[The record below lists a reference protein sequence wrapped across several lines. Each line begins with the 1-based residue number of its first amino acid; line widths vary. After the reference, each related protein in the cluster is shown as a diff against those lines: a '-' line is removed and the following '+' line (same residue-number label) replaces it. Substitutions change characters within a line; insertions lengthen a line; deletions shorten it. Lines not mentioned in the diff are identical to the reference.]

1 MALLDGQTQNSYY
14 QGSEYGQ
21 YQFVSLQDVI
31 DQFMVIYVGEE
42 KVINKASRTDV
53 AFHAQR
59 ALAELSFDTL
69 RSFKSQSIV
78 LPPSLVMTLP
88 HDYVNYTRVMWCD
101 DAGIKRP
108 LYATRDT
115 QNPFQIKQTATGAYD
130 FGANNPVIFNG
141 GTLSDYAGAA
151 EVTFR
156 ESWQTSNNSFY
167 GNPNNVGFPVTGLR
181 SWAFNVNNG
190 LDGGTAGIFTEI
202 ANTASPDNPDETLT
216 LQFRVHQKNNLGSA
230 VGGAPAIWQKVSN
243 NTGYIK
249 VTAAAET
256 QAAGSITIA
265 PPVVN
270 NVGQTYATP
279 NTTVRIGL
287 TTRVPDSNP
296 DLINNPTSAN
306 TIAQTYN
313 AEEDL
318 FDIFNT
324 SGEAKFLEWT
334 GGEAANEKEI
344 AYDLS
349 SYGDTPVYLVAVG
362 IVPWASFESS
372 SHSQQ
377 LVLAPKVISIDAING
392 FPATDLE
399 PETGYYKSSI
409 MWEKYKAITP
419 AENNN
424 DDYANDDYQR
434 VPDER
439 YGLDPSKAQTNGSFY
454 VDDLYGRIHFSS
466 NVSGKTVIL
475 DYISDSLGTED
486 EMQVHKLAEDAI
498 YKWITYGVLS
508 SKINI
513 PEYIVQRARRE
524 KIAATR
530 KAKLRL
536 SNVKLEDIA
545 QTLRGKSKQIKH

>member
-1 MALLDGQTQNSYY
+1 MALLDGQTQSSYY

-181 SWAFNVNNG
+181 SWAFNVDNG

-202 ANTASPDNPDETLT
+202 ANTASPDNPGETLT
-216 LQFRVHQKNNLGSA
+216 LQFRVHQKNNLGST

>member
-1 MALLDGQTQNSYY
+1 MALLDGQTQSSYY
-14 QGSEYGQ
+14 QGSEHGQ

-88 HDYVNYTRVMWCD
+88 HDYVNYTRVLWCD

-108 LYATRDT
+108 LYKTNDT

-181 SWAFNVNNG
+181 SWAFNVDNG

-202 ANTASPDNPDETLT
+202 ANTAGPDDPDETLT
-216 LQFRVHQKNNLGSA
+216 LQFRVHQKNNLGST

-270 NVGQTYATP
+270 NVGKTYATP

-362 IVPWASFESS
+362 IVPWTSFESS

-434 VPDER
+434 VADER

-454 VDDLYGRIHFSS
+454 IDDLYGRIHFSS

-513 PEYIVQRARRE
+513 PEYIVQRARKE

>member
-1 MALLDGQTQNSYY
+1 MALLDGQTQSSYY

-88 HDYVNYTRVMWCD
+88 HDYVNYTRVLWCD

-108 LYATRDT
+108 LYRTNDT
-115 QNPFQIKQTATGAYD
+115 QNPFQIKQNTDGTYD
-130 FGANNPVIFNG
+130 FSANRPVIFNA
-141 GTLSDYAGAA
+141 GTFTD
-151 EVTFR
+151 VTHAQFE
-156 ESWQTSNNSFY
+156 ESWSYSYPQYY
-167 GNPNNVGFPVTGLR
+167 GNPNNIGFPEANLQA
-181 SWAFNVNNG
+181 SWAYNTDNG
-190 LDGGTAGIFTEI
+190 YGGTGGQFVEI
-202 ANTASPDNPDETLT
+202 ANQAGPDNLT
-216 LQFRVHQKNNLGSA
+216 ESLGLQFRSHQVRTLGEYHGSA
-230 VGGAPAIWQKVSN
+230 QAAWQKISN
-243 NTGYIK
+243 NTGFIK
-249 VTAAAET
+249 VSATALT
-256 QAAGSITIA
+256 HAAGSITIQA
-265 PPVVN
+265 GLPNEGTAYP
-270 NVGQTYATP
+270 TP
-279 NTTVRIGL
+279 NTTVRIGI
-287 TTRVPDSNP
+287 TTKIPDTNSSLYSN
-296 DLINNPTSAN
+296 NR
-306 TIAQTYN
+306 TYN
-313 AEEDL
+313 DDENL
-318 FDIFNT
+318 FDIFDID
-324 SGEAKFLEWT
+324 GEITYIEWT
-334 GGEAANEKEI
+334 GGEAESEKEI

-349 SYGDTPVYLVAVG
+349 NYGDQPLYLVAVG
-362 IVPWASFESS
+362 IIPWTANEST
-372 SHSQQ
+372 SHSIR
-377 LVLAPKVISIDAING
+377 LVLAPKVITLNAENG

-419 AENNN
+419 AQNND

-439 YGLDPSKAQTNGSFY
+439 YGLDPSRAQTNGSFY
-454 VDDLYGRIHFSS
+454 IDDLYGRIHFSS

-513 PEYIVQRARRE
+513 PEYIVQRARKE

>member
-1 MALLDGQTQNSYY
+1 MALLDGQTQSSYY
-14 QGSEYGQ
+14 QGSEHGQ

-42 KVINKASRTDV
+42 KVINKASRTDI

-88 HDYVNYTRVMWCD
+88 HDYVNYTRVLWCD
-101 DAGIKRP
+101 AAGIKRP

-115 QNPFQIKQTATGAYD
+115 QNPFQIKQTGSGAYD
-130 FGANNPVIFNG
+130 FGVNNPVIFNG
-141 GTLSDYAGAA
+141 GTLSAYAGAA

-167 GNPNNVGFPVTGLR
+167 GDASTGNVGFPQVNALKNQ

-190 LDGGTAGIFTEI
+190 FGGHAGIFTEI
-202 ANTASPDNPDETLT
+202 ADTAGPNDLDENLT
-216 LQFRVHQKNNLGSA
+216 LQFRVHQKNNMGSV
-230 VGGAPAIWQKVSN
+230 VGGAPAIWQKISN

-249 VTAAAET
+249 VSATAET
-256 QAAGSITIA
+256 HAAGTFTVPTGSSQVPNA
-265 PPVVN
+265 GV
-270 NVGQTYATP
+270 TYNTP
-279 NTTVRIGL
+279 STTVRIGL
-287 TTRVPDSNP
+287 TTRIPDSNP
-296 DLINNPTSAN
+296 DLINNPTSTN
-306 TIAQTYN
+306 TLVQTYN
-313 AEEDL
+313 TEEDL
-318 FDIFNT
+318 FDISNT
-324 SGEAKFLEWT
+324 SGNAKFLEWT
-334 GGEAANEKEI
+334 GGETAAEKEM

-362 IVPWASFESS
+362 IVPWTDEEST
-372 SHSQQ
+372 SHSAQ

-392 FPATDLE
+392 FASTDLE

-419 AENNN
+419 AQNN
-424 DDYANDDYQR
+424 DDNYANDDYQ
-434 VPDER
+434 
-439 YGLDPSKAQTNGSFY
+439 KAQTNGSFY

-513 PEYIVQRARRE
+513 PEYIVQRARKE

>member
-1 MALLDGQTQNSYY
+1 
-14 QGSEYGQ
+14 
-21 YQFVSLQDVI
+21 
-31 DQFMVIYVGEE
+31 
-42 KVINKASRTDV
+42 
-53 AFHAQR
+53 
-59 ALAELSFDTL
+59 
-69 RSFKSQSIV
+69 
-78 LPPSLVMTLP
+78 MTLP

-181 SWAFNVNNG
+181 SWAFNVDNG

-202 ANTASPDNPDETLT
+202 ANTAGPDDPDETLT
-216 LQFRVHQKNNLGSA
+216 LQFRVHQKNNLGST

-454 VDDLYGRIHFSS
+454 IDDLYGRIHFSS

>member
-1 MALLDGQTQNSYY
+1 MALLDGQTQSSYY

-108 LYATRDT
+108 LYRTRDT
-115 QNPFQIKQTATGAYD
+115 QNPFQIKQNTDGTYD
-130 FGANNPVIFNG
+130 FSANRPVIFNA
-141 GTLSDYAGAA
+141 GTFTD
-151 EVTFR
+151 VTHAQFE
-156 ESWQTSNNSFY
+156 ESWSYSYPQY
-167 GNPNNVGFPVTGLR
+167 IANPGPAYPINVGIPEGNLQA
-181 SWAFNVNNG
+181 SWAYNTDNG
-190 LDGGTAGIFTEI
+190 YGGTAGQIVEI
-202 ANTASPDNPDETLT
+202 ANQAGPDNLT
-216 LQFRVHQKNNLGSA
+216 ESLGLQFRSHQVRTLTEYHGSA
-230 VGGAPAIWQKVSN
+230 QAAWQKISN
-243 NTGYIK
+243 NTGLVKISA
-249 VTAAAET
+249 TALT
-256 QAAGSITIA
+256 HAAGSITIQA
-265 PPVVN
+265 GLPN
-270 NVGQTYATP
+270 EGSSYATP
-279 NTTVRIGL
+279 NTTVRIGI
-287 TTRVPDSNP
+287 TTKIPDTNSSFYSN
-296 DLINNPTSAN
+296 NR
-306 TIAQTYN
+306 TYN
-313 AEEDL
+313 DDKGL
-318 FDIFNT
+318 FDIFDID
-324 SGEAKFLEWT
+324 GEITYIEWT
-334 GGEAANEKEI
+334 GGEAEAEKEI

-349 SYGDTPVYLVAVG
+349 NYGDQPLYLVAVG
-362 IVPWASFESS
+362 IVPWTANEST
-372 SHSQQ
+372 SHSVR
-377 LVLAPKVISIDAING
+377 LVLAPKVITLNVENG

-454 VDDLYGRIHFSS
+454 IDDLYGRIHFSS